1 MAALEP
7 LTYTVNEAAQ
17 IVGVSRAF
25 AYELAARGDLPT
37 IRLGRRVVIR
47 RTSLEQWLADR
58 ESEQRVA

>member
-1 MAALEP
+1 VP
-7 LTYTVNEAAQ
+7 NSPAQ
-17 IVGVSRAF
+17 SGEIVGVSRAF
-25 AYELAARGDLPT
+25 AYELAACGDLPN